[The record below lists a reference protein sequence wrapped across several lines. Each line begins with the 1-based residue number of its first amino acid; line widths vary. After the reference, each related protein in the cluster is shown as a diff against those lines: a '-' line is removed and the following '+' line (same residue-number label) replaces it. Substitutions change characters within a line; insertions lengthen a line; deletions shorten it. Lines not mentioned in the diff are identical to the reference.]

1 MLSIRGVYTALIACA
16 VCGGGTMTVRA
27 QNDFPA
33 DTGIAVSLEEIVDS
47 VRARNPGLHASH
59 LAAEIHLQ
67 REREVSLPDPS
78 VSFSYLPRPVFTARG
93 SQKWIV
99 RGELDLPFP
108 GKIRR
113 EKNVALTDA
122 AAASSAAAELEN
134 QLVFEAKRT
143 YYRLYRIDRQL
154 QLAREFQDR
163 LTNFEEAATALYE
176 VGLGHQQ
183 EILKSQLERSNLD
196 ATIAALEADRRT
208 AEKVLARLQND
219 DRPVRIEPTGM
230 FELRDPPNVP
240 SDAIADSA
248 MIRRPAVAL
257 VDALTRSKE
266 AEIALAKRAWLPDLG
281 LHVSYIGVAPEPIPI
296 AADGRDALM
305 LGATVR
311 IPLFGGNRNT
321 GVAGA
326 EIEKLQL
333 ELDRIAIE
341 TDVRTRVDDLTS
353 RIERESEQMRLL
365 SESLIPQSRTT
376 VEVALSDYTTG
387 RAGFLDLLDA
397 ERTLFSFRNKL
408 EETIERYALAIAE
421 LERTVGASLS
431 TFTEAGEEEQ

>member
-1 MLSIRGVYTALIACA
+1 MLSIRGIYTALIVCAISAC
-16 VCGGGTMTVRA
+16 GTMTVRA
-27 QNDFPA
+27 QNDFPTDA
-33 DTGIAVSLEEIVDS
+33 GIAISLEEIVDS
-47 VRARNPGLHASH
+47 VRARNPGLLASR

-93 SQKWIV
+93 SQKWIL

-113 EKNVALTDA
+113 EKNVASTDA
-122 AAASSAAAELEN
+122 TAASFAAAELEN
-134 QLVFEAKRT
+134 QLVFQAKRA

-154 QLAREFQDR
+154 QLAREFQNR
-163 LTNFEEAATALYE
+163 LKDFEEAATSLYE

-208 AEKVLARLQND
+208 AEKMLARLQND
-219 DRPVRIEPTGM
+219 DRPIRIEPEGM
-230 FELRDPPNVP
+230 VELRDPPEVP
-240 SDAIADSA
+240 SDVIADSA
-248 MIRRPAVAL
+248 MARRPEVAL
-257 VDALTRSKE
+257 LDALTRSKE

-281 LHVSYIGVAPEPIPI
+281 LHVSYIGIAQEPIPV

-305 LGATVR
+305 VGATVR
-311 IPLFGGNRNT
+311 IPLFGGNINA

-326 EIEKLQL
+326 EIERLQL
-333 ELDRIAIE
+333 EFDRIAIE

-353 RIERESEQMRLL
+353 RIERESEQMKLL
-365 SESLIPQSRTT
+365 SGSLIPQAQTT

-397 ERTLFSFRNKL
+397 ERTLFSFRDRV
-408 EETIERYALAIAE
+408 EETIERYAVAIAE
-421 LERTVGASLS
+421 LERTVGASIAV
-431 TFTEAGEEEQ
+431 FTESGGE